1 MKTCTKSMFL
11 LKTTISCR
19 FSLVFDTFFIENRCP
34 SQAKSMFLLK
44 ALIFFLLLRD
54 LSPLDPGAHWPD
66 VLRSSSSW
74 LSQICLDRLHSQ
86 MDNGQNHAE
95 YESGTS
101 VSMVDRPEQ
110 KCVLLEVQT
119 LGQVRAKVDEY
130 HYIPYTFSSFQ
141 TNM

>member
-1 MKTCTKSMFL
+1 MPLSSEINVFAESLDFFL
-11 LKTTISCR
+11 
-19 FSLVFDTFFIENRCP
+19 
-34 SQAKSMFLLK
+34 
-44 ALIFFLLLRD
+44 FFLLRE
-54 LSPLDPGAHWPD
+54 LSPLDPGAHWPEPH

-86 MDNGQNHAE
+86 MDTGQNHAE
-95 YESGTS
+95 YESGAS

-110 KCVLLEVQT
+110 KCVLLEVHT

>member
-1 MKTCTKSMFL
+1 M
-11 LKTTISCR
+11 
-19 FSLVFDTFFIENRCP
+19 ENRCP

-44 ALIFFLLLRD
+44 ALIFFLLRD

-74 LSQICLDRLHSQ
+74 LSQIYFDRLHSQ
-86 MDNGQNHAE
+86 MDNGHNHAE
-95 YESGTS
+95 YECGTS

-141 TNM
+141 INM

>member
-1 MKTCTKSMFL
+1 MPLSSEINVFAE
-11 LKTTISCR
+11 
-19 FSLVFDTFFIENRCP
+19 SLDFFV
-34 SQAKSMFLLK
+34 
-44 ALIFFLLLRD
+44 LLRD

-74 LSQICLDRLHSQ
+74 LSQIYLDRLHSQ
-86 MDNGQNHAE
+86 MDSGHNHAE
-95 YESGTS
+95 YESGAS
-101 VSMVDRPEQ
+101 ASMVDRPEQ

-130 HYIPYTFSSFQ
+130 HHYTFSSLQ